1 MSRPSNPRVEPANL
15 PPRGVAL
22 ALAVLDHLL
31 EVFKVGP
38 TPLVSGLGG
47 SPWSI
52 LLLSPF
58 LGLSSAI
65 SCSKGLV
72 WWEKGSFFVNLG
84 AIEESFDANFFP
96 P

>member
-1 MSRPSNPRVEPANL
+1 MGRPPNPRAEPAKL

-22 ALAVLDHLL
+22 ALAVPDHLL
-31 EVFKVGP
+31 EVFKDGP
-38 TPLVSGLGG
+38 KLLAPGLRG

-65 SCSKGLV
+65 SCSRGSV
-72 WWEKGSFFVNLG
+72 WEKKGCFLVNPGTVDEPFG
-84 AIEESFDANFFP
+84 ATFD
-96 P
+96 